1 MADGFL
7 YEKLVVLNTIYNNT
21 LNGGKYPPQA
31 SVIKTQLFPHQ
42 ARLVNGMHIYR
53 DKMTRGFLLG
63 NQAING
69 KIGIIGD
76 PAGTGKTL
84 SILAYLASQV
94 ATFPRMTCE
103 LTNNSSKYFFSHELY
118 QLSDASSTNL
128 IIVPHSLFGQW
139 KQEIAH
145 SYNNTI
151 CSN

>member
-7 YEKLVVLNTIYNNT
+7 YEKLVVLNNVYNNT
-21 LNGGKYPPQA
+21 LIPSKTLAQA

-42 ARLVNGMHIYR
+42 STLVNGMHIYR

-69 KIGIIGD
+69 KIGIVGD
-76 PAGTGKTL
+76 QAGTGKTL

-103 LTNNSSKYFFSHELY
+103 LTYNSSKRSVFL
-118 QLSDASSTNL
+118 
-128 IIVPHSLFGQW
+128 
-139 KQEIAH
+139 
-145 SYNNTI
+145 
-151 CSN
+151 